1 MASSPEMNKLGD
13 ELYRHWERAMGSWWD
28 QVLETPAFLG
38 AMGQNLEAM
47 ANARGQY
54 ERAVD
59 DTAERFHLP
68 SRSDVVRVARVASM
82 LEDRLLQQEDLILG
96 LQDQLAR
103 LEREAVQ
110 ARIEAAEARIELRD
124 TLVALRGQIAAA
136 ASVAPTATAA
146 TATAASAVPSEGAA
160 VETPAAPAPA
170 GGRGRRGAR

>member
-82 LEDRLLQQEDLILG
+82 LEVRLLQQE
-96 LQDQLAR
+96 DQLAR

-146 TATAASAVPSEGAA
+146 TATAATATAASAVPSEGAA